1 MHIPTHILSGW
12 CLADTLDLAPRERL
26 SAMVAASAAD
36 LDGLGL
42 FVSVEFYAEYHHVLG
57 HNLLAGMLLSA
68 GLATLASKPH
78 RMKMFCLSLVL
89 FHLHLVLDYYGS
101 GPGWGFEYLWPFADL
116 HVECEHAWEL
126 ASWENFLAFGIL
138 LAWTGIIFV
147 RRRRTPLEV
156 ICPSLE
162 ARAVRHL
169 PK

>member
-12 CLADTLDLAPRERL
+12 CLADTLELTPRERML
-26 SAMVAASAAD
+26 AMVAASAAD

-68 GLATLASKPH
+68 GLAALASKPH
-78 RMKMFCLSLVL
+78 RLKMFCLALVL

-101 GPGWGFEYLWPFADL
+101 GPGWGFEYLWPLADL

-126 ASWENFLAFGIL
+126 ASWQNFLAFGIL

-156 ICPSLE
+156 ICPSLD
-162 ARAVRHL
+162 ARAVRRL